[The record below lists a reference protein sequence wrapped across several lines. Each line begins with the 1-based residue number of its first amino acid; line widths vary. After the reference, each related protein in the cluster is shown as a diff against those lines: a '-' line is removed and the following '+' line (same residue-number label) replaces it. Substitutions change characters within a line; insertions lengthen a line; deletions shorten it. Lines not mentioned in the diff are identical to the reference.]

1 MPTRSA
7 LRKDE
12 RTMKGPFIQSLQ
24 RGLGILEIVA
34 KNGTGVTMAEVSRE
48 IGLHTSTTFHL
59 IRTLAALGYLVQDEG
74 TKQYHLGS
82 KVFHLAASAWTE
94 VQLFKIAKP
103 FLVDMAQHTGETSHL
118 AILERGEVIV
128 IDKVDGS
135 GPVRLTERVGYP
147 RPAHCTAIGKAL
159 LANLPE
165 AEMKAFLEAGEFR
178 PSTPKTITAGPILEQ
193 ELARVRAQGY
203 AVDDEEFAQGIRCLA
218 APVRNFTGQVV
229 AAVGISGPVWRV
241 SLDRVAQLTEFVKS
255 IGHRLSQQLGHSD
268 EAESSGDHHLGPEAS
283 THKPDR
289 FGPLGRTEREA
300 EV

>member
-1 MPTRSA
+1 M
-7 LRKDE
+7 
-12 RTMKGPFIQSLQ
+12 IQSLQ

-34 KNGTGVTMAEVSRE
+34 KNGTGVTLAEVSRE

-59 IRTLAALGYLVQDEG
+59 IRTLTALGYLVQDDS

-103 FLVDMAQHTGETSHL
+103 FLVAMAQHTGETSHL

-159 LANLPE
+159 LAYLPD
-165 AEMKAFLEAGEFR
+165 AELKAFMEAGDLR
-178 PSTPKTITAGPILEQ
+178 PFTPKSITAAPILEQ
-193 ELARVRAQGY
+193 ELERVRAQGC

-218 APVRNFTGQVV
+218 APVQNFTGQVV
-229 AAVGISGPVWRV
+229 AAIGISGPVWRV

-255 IGHRLSQQLGHSD
+255 IGHRLSQQLGH
-268 EAESSGDHHLGPEAS
+268 PED
-283 THKPDR
+283 PR
-289 FGPLGRTEREA
+289 NNRETLLKS
-300 EV
+300 

>member
-1 MPTRSA
+1 MATQKA
-7 LRKDE
+7 LRTEE
-12 RTMKGPFIQSLQ
+12 RTTKGPLIQSIQ

-34 KNGTGVTMAEVSRE
+34 KSGTGVTMVEVSRE

-59 IRTLAALGYLVQDEG
+59 MRTLTTLGYLVQDES
-74 TKQYHLGS
+74 TKQYFLGS

-94 VQLFKIAKP
+94 VQLFRIAKP
-103 FLVDMAQHTGETSHL
+103 FLVYMAQHTGETSHL

-135 GPVRLTERVGYP
+135 SPVRLTDRVGYP

-159 LANLPE
+159 LAHLPE
-165 AEMKAFLEAGEFR
+165 GELKAFLQAGEFR
-178 PSTPKTITAGPILEQ
+178 ASTPKTITAGPILEQ
-193 ELARVRAQGY
+193 ELARVREQGY

-218 APVRNFTGQVV
+218 APVRNFTGHVV

-255 IGHRLSQQLGHSD
+255 IGHRLSQ
-268 EAESSGDHHLGPEAS
+268 HLGYSADPGTNGNSVAKS
-283 THKPDR
+283 
-289 FGPLGRTEREA
+289 
-300 EV
+300 